1 MSQGT
6 GILGS
11 LKMCSISLWYI
22 VRSYLNCHLYDQA
35 SYNHFSTHKNMGI
48 LFIIVILMFVVIGP
62 YVRQEN
68 TLIFHKNTLVFLKF
82 DESLRRMRVQDTY
95 FVYIFQ
101 REHEKIFSYLHF
113 YKKINITKILF

>member
-1 MSQGT
+1 MSP
-6 GILGS
+6 
-11 LKMCSISLWYI
+11 ISA
-22 VRSYLNCHLYDQA
+22 R
-35 SYNHFSTHKNMGI
+35 
-48 LFIIVILMFVVIGP
+48 IGP
-62 YVRQEN
+62 YVGQKN
-68 TLIFHKNTLVFLKF
+68 TLIFHKNTLVFLKS